1 MQMRLSQIW
10 FLFPLTIGHATLA
23 FTSHD
28 LPPSKATLI
37 NVSRAAGLRNQTL
50 DIPIQ
55 PASFSVT
62 YEIGGPKLRTTA
74 CLMNAVHALKILALG
89 DWYANIVDGT
99 EYQSVSYAEVGISVN
114 TQKRNRSIQAR
125 YVVWAIMLGVHHMIL
140 ENKFE
145 LAQFEMILDGKL
157 LGWVHVANNPP
168 PPRLTVA
175 GGHTNRTVGVA
186 KRSAALLSSNGIT
199 TDDANDQTE
208 SRLTTIFQPLGSTLG
223 IYDIFLPIM
232 NALSDMA
239 AYSGAS
245 RTEGLVAGFDGS
257 RGIVCILPLV
267 ALEYQWLIRAVA
279 RIPAYMLETSRFGEV
294 RVRLAIDGV
303 DVAFGRVGLGPGC
316 L

>member
-1 MQMRLSQIW
+1 MPECGLWYGRDCIKRRALTIGRPQASCFAYRFQSRLSMTEPHDPVHGEGEAQAFLSECAPRSALRCLNPMQSLFIMQMRLSQIW

-99 EYQSVSYAEVGISVN
+99 EYQSVSYREVSISVN

-125 YVVWAIMLGVHHMIL
+125 YVVWAIMLGIHHMIL

-145 LAQFEMILDGKL
+145 LAQFEMKLDGKL

-175 GGHTNRTVGVA
+175 GGHANRTVGVA
-186 KRSAALLSSNGIT
+186 KRSAAPLS
-199 TDDANDQTE
+199 
-208 SRLTTIFQPLGSTLG
+208 
-223 IYDIFLPIM
+223 
-232 NALSDMA
+232 
-239 AYSGAS
+239 
-245 RTEGLVAGFDGS
+245 
-257 RGIVCILPLV
+257 
-267 ALEYQWLIRAVA
+267 
-279 RIPAYMLETSRFGEV
+279 
-294 RVRLAIDGV
+294 
-303 DVAFGRVGLGPGC
+303 
-316 L
+316 